1 MKSPMVMLNDYM
13 TDKERH
19 SDLKVLYTRAGYYI
33 GTTFTDEA
41 GNIKP
46 GSRDTEYFELK
57 EDAENLLE
65 LLENGDIES
74 LEKLRLE
81 P

>member
-1 MKSPMVMLNDYM
+1 MKSPMIMLNDE
-13 TDKERH
+13 DKERY
-19 SDLKVLYTRAGYYI
+19 SDLKVLHTRAGYYI
-33 GTTFTDEA
+33 GTTFTDET
-41 GNIKP
+41 GNVIP
-46 GSRDTEYFELK
+46 GSRDTGYFKLK

-74 LEKLRLE
+74 MEKLRLD